1 MGCLPNIVIM
11 APSDELE
18 LMNMIQTAY
27 GIDDMP
33 SVVRYPRGTVS
44 RVTQPETQLKPSE
57 SKHHTPRF
65 TLHARITPPHPS
77 TPRPSHAPR
86 RSAPL
91 PAPLR
96 TSRPSRCTVV
106 CCQPS
111 AQQPS
116 AQQPSA
122 RHAAG
127 PGCRQA
133 APAARLA
140 RAPPLLPVRGG
151 AQGQAAGRLL

>member
-65 TLHARITPPHPS
+65 TLHARITPPHTRITLL
-77 TPRPSHAPR
+77 TPTD
-86 RSAPL
+86 
-91 PAPLR
+91 PLR
-96 TSRPSRCTVV
+96 RLRQTRATASRS
-106 CCQPS
+106 
-111 AQQPS
+111 
-116 AQQPSA
+116 
-122 RHAAG
+122 
-127 PGCRQA
+127 
-133 APAARLA
+133 
-140 RAPPLLPVRGG
+140 
-151 AQGQAAGRLL
+151 